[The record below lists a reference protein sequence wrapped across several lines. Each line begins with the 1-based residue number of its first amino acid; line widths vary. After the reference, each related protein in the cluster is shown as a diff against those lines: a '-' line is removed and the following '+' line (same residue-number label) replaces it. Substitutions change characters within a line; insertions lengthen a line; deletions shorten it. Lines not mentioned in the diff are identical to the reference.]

1 TNAQNVQSSAL
12 NFMQHQQ
19 QQQAYFA
26 QLQQHQQ
33 MQYMQRF
40 GTAFPM
46 TGPPNS
52 MNAVAQQA
60 YEQQM
65 AALHAS
71 F

>member
-1 TNAQNVQSSAL
+1 MVTL
-12 NFMQHQQ
+12 CLL
-19 QQQAYFA
+19 QAYLA

-33 MQYMQRF
+33 LQYMQRF
-40 GTAFPM
+40 GAGFPM

-60 YEQQM
+60 YEQM

-71 F
+71 FGEFEKVVFFLNP

>member
-1 TNAQNVQSSAL
+1 MAYLTDRPTHADHV
-12 NFMQHQQ
+12 F
-19 QQQAYFA
+19 QAYFA

-40 GTAFPM
+40 GAAFPI

-52 MNAVAQQA
+52 VNAVAQQA

-71 F
+71 FGK